1 MQWQQIEPLI
11 PAVKSGGRPARY
23 SRREIVNAVLYV
35 TRNGCAWRN
44 LPHDL
49 PPWSLVYNYF
59 WHWQRDGIWQ
69 TIHDH
74 LVGELSQKAGRNR
87 LPSAAVL
94 DSQSVKTTE
103 KGGRTALYSDTLM
116 VASASTGVSGI
127 FWWTRKVLCLVAWS
141 HPLMWATAKEP
152 KC

>member
-1 MQWQQIEPLI
+1 MNERKAYSSDLTDPQWQRLEPLL
-11 PAVKSGGRPARY
+11 PAIKHGGRPARY
-23 SRREIVNAVLYV
+23 SRREIVNAILYV

-59 WHWQRDGIWQ
+59 WRWQREGVWQ
-69 TIHDH
+69 TAHEH
-74 LVGELSQKAGRNR
+74 LVGDLRQKAGRER

-103 KGGRTALYSDTLM
+103 KGGRTALTA
-116 VASASTGVSGI
+116 ASASTGES
-127 FWWTRKVLCLVAWS
+127 
-141 HPLMWATAKEP
+141 AT
-152 KC
+152 

>member
-1 MQWQQIEPLI
+1 MNERKPYSSDLTDVQWQQIEPLI

-23 SRREIVNAVLYV
+23 SRREIINAVLYV

-59 WHWQRDGIWQ
+59 WRWQQDGTWQ
-69 TIHDH
+69 TVHDH
-74 LVGELSQKAGRNR
+74 LVGELRQKTGRNR
-87 LPSAAVL
+87 LPSAARNRLPSAALL

-103 KGGRTALYSDTLM
+103 KSVKTTEKGGLAAMT
-116 VASASTGVSGI
+116 VASASRGVSAI
-127 FWWTRKVLCLVAWS
+127 LS
-141 HPLMWATAKEP
+141 
-152 KC
+152 